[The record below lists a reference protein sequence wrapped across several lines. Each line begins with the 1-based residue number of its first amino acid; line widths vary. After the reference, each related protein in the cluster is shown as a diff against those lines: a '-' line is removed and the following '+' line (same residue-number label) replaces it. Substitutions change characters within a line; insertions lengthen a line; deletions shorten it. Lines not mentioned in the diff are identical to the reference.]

1 MQEERG
7 ERPSHLA
14 WDLLVLLLA
23 GALVAFLVVTMSIRT
38 RAAELE
44 AECQARLRALAHAQ
58 QLYLAQHSK
67 YTPDLEALRPFLEP
81 QLRRNPFLCPVTGRA
96 ITCRVQ
102 GDRYRIVAPGT
113 ERFIDTGDP
122 SW

>member
-1 MQEERG
+1 MREERG

-14 WDLLVLLLA
+14 WDLLVLFLA
-23 GALVAFLVVTMSIRT
+23 GALVAFLAVTMSIRT

-44 AECQARLRALAHAQ
+44 AECQARLRALAQAQ

-67 YTPDLEALRPFLEP
+67 YTTDLEALQPFLEP
-81 QLRRNPFLCPVTGRA
+81 RLRRNPLLCPVTGLA
-96 ITCRVQ
+96 FTCRVQ

-113 ERFIDTGDP
+113 AFFIDTGDP